1 MEAFK
6 DILIHDITP
15 KEFADVYAQTIVYG
29 MFAARLHD
37 TTPDTFSRTRRRRS
51 SRKRTRSFANCFRMS
66 AGYDLDDRISWIV
79 DDSAEI
85 FRAADMRQVMAGF
98 GHRTQQTDPMIHFYE
113 DFLAAYDPKQRKNRG
128 VWYTPQ
134 AVVSC
139 IVKTVDEILQADST
153 CRWVWPTHRK

>member
-1 MEAFK
+1 
-6 DILIHDITP
+6 
-15 KEFADVYAQTIVYG
+15 
-29 MFAARLHD
+29 
-37 TTPDTFSRTRRRRS
+37 
-51 SRKRTRSFANCFRMS
+51 
-66 AGYDLDDRISWIV
+66 ISWIV

-139 IVKTVDEILQADST
+139 IVKTVDEILQAEFNL
-153 CRWVWPTHRK
+153 